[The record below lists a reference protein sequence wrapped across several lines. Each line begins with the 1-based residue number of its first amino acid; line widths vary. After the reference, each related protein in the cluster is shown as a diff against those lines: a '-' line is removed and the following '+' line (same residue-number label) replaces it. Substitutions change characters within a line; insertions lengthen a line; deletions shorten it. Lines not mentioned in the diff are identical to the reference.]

1 MLVETKTMGS
11 VEVSE
16 GQLIKL
22 PAGLFGFTGYH
33 DFALIDCHIKP
44 LIWMHSL
51 EEKDL
56 AFLLL
61 DPFIV
66 SPDYEADID
75 DVELSK
81 IGIRD
86 PADVLLLAIITVPND
101 GSPVTA
107 NLRGPLV
114 INKKSHEGM
123 QVILDDKKWPIKFDV
138 AKALAAGGGK

>member
-16 GQLIKL
+16 AQLISL
-22 PAGLFGFTGYH
+22 PAGLFGFTDYH

-44 LIWMHSL
+44 LIWMQSL
-51 EEKDL
+51 DEKQL

-66 SPDYEADID
+66 CPDYEADID
-75 DVELSK
+75 DEELSK
-81 IGIRD
+81 VGIQD
-86 PADVLLLAIITVPND
+86 PADVLLLSIITVPSD

-114 INKKSHEGM
+114 INKKSHVGM

-138 AKALAAGGGK
+138 ANAFSSGEDK